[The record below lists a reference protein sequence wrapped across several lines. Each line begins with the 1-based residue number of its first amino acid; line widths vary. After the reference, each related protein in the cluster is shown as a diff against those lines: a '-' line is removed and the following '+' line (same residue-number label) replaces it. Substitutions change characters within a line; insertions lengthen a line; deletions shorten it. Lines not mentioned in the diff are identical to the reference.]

1 MALMIFPA
9 DKMPSQFAELLDL
22 KLREKV
28 ANSVN
33 EAILKSKDQRP
44 EAKIRQLVRARA
56 WAEMQAR
63 ESRVELPET
72 IPIGLD
78 GPADADADAMVS

>member
-1 MALMIFPA
+1 MALMIFPSE
-9 DKMPSQFAELLDL
+9 KMTPEFKELLDL
-22 KLREKV
+22 KLRENV

-33 EAILKSKDQRP
+33 EAILKSRGQRP

-63 ESRVELPET
+63 ESRVELPSSLS
-72 IPIGLD
+72 IGLD
-78 GPADADADAMVS
+78 GPGDDDAMVS

>member
-1 MALMIFPA
+1 MALMIFPS
-9 DKMPSQFAELLDL
+9 DKMPSEFKELLDL
-22 KLREKV
+22 KLRETV
-28 ANSVN
+28 ANCVN
-33 EAILKSKDQRP
+33 EAILKSKGQRP

-63 ESRVELPET
+63 ESRVELPSV

-78 GPADADADAMVS
+78 GPADDDAMVQ

>member
-1 MALMIFPA
+1 MALMIFPV
-9 DKMPSQFAELLDL
+9 DKMPAEFKELLSL
-22 KLREKV
+22 KLRETV

-33 EAILKSKDQRP
+33 EAILKSKGERP

-63 ESRVELPET
+63 EARVELPAS

-78 GPADADADAMVS
+78 GPNDDDAMVT